1 MGSHGNIQMNCG
13 ILSPTGRHVPTLP
26 TSDWE
31 QEIKFLLTRSSW
43 AGMVTSTWPL
53 TFINITGRVCQPC
66 QWGICCW
73 VLFSPWFGFINNTV
87 CSVPFPPAPA
97 PAVMASSHCTGGR
110 TEWGIIVFFQF
121 YSPLSPTPLSLCLP
135 LSLLTPPLPVSGR
148 SKNTSQWHIP
158 GDVGA

>member
-1 MGSHGNIQMNCG
+1 MKEPILLPMGSHGNIQMNCG

-87 CSVPFPPAPA
+87 CSCSLPTSPST
-97 PAVMASSHCTGGR
+97 SSHGFIPLYRWAHRMRYYC
-110 TEWGIIVFFQF
+110 VFSVLFPSLSHTF
-121 YSPLSPTPLSLCLP
+121 VSLSPSL
-135 LSLLTPPLPVSGR
+135 PPHSSPPC
-148 SKNTSQWHIP
+148 QW
-158 GDVGA
+158 